1 MINPGGR
8 LVGNRSLII
17 PNAGGPD
24 THSSGNMFVPIDAL
38 KPIMA
43 DLLNQR
49 RSERR
54 RNPWI
59 GGYKVEQSGFLMVQ
73 RASTEGLSDRA
84 GVEAGEIIVSVDVQS
99 VSNQMDFY
107 RKMWSLGGPSMKI
120 ELALLNPVS
129 GMLTLR
135 IESTYRYRWLRLS
148 KAIKA
153 P

>member
-1 MINPGGR
+1 MENAVFTAPPFSRFGGAALINPGGR

-84 GVEAGEIIVSVDVQS
+84 GVEAGDIIVSVDVQS
-99 VSNQMDFY
+99 VSNQMDFIA
-107 RKMWSLGGPSMKI
+107 RCGRSV
-120 ELALLNPVS
+120 ALV
-129 GMLTLR
+129 
-135 IESTYRYRWLRLS
+135 
-148 KAIKA
+148 
-153 P
+153 